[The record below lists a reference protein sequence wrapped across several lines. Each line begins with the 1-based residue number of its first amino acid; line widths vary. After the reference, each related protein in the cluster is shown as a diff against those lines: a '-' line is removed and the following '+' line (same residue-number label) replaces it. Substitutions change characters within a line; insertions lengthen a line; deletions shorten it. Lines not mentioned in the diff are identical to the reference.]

1 MSEEPINRKE
11 DVEQDVRDTA
21 DDVEEGF
28 DESGD
33 KMNAGAKAM
42 GNKIK
47 DPNTDL
53 GTEHNEEKFKEE
65 VKDI

>member
-1 MSEEPINRKE
+1 M
-11 DVEQDVRDTA
+11 RDTA